1 MNEFMSGL
9 RTNLSATIATS
20 YLCKQCCQT
29 IQAILCFY
37 ARYPQVVSLIIKCLI
52 IYWENVYMKSRQVHI
67 IISS

>member
-1 MNEFMSGL
+1 MNEFMGGL

-37 ARYPQVVSLIIKCLI
+37 ARYPQVVSLIKMFNHLLGKCLHEI
-52 IYWENVYMKSRQVHI
+52 
-67 IISS
+67 

>member
-1 MNEFMSGL
+1 MNEFMRGL

-37 ARYPQVVSLIIKCLI
+37 ARYPQVVSLIKIFNHLLGKCLHEI
-52 IYWENVYMKSRQVHI
+52 
-67 IISS
+67 